1 MYFSFYEVYTNALR
15 AFNGMGFPYGA
26 DEDAAFII
34 AWLEL
39 NKLNGI
45 KLLANSI
52 GNIDQ
57 KYDGKINLKK
67 NDFKIDLK
75 NSSILMKGPALIDYF
90 ISQLNSKKNIKI
102 ILNNCSEA
110 KFFFPLLYKSSDKV
124 SYSSLTYLDHNN
136 KNIICIFKKNSMQIF
151 LNSEDRKIKKNQII
165 ILLSLRSKKLLFKKK
180 INEISFDSIQKN
192 LSKSINPKIDY
203 WKKIEK
209 IAHRTF
215 VPESKESRIKGAGG
229 GDAND

>member
-1 MYFSFYEVYTNALR
+1 MNFSYYEVYINVLR
-15 AFNGMGFPYGA
+15 AFTGMGFPYGA

-52 GNIDQ
+52 DNIDQ
-57 KYDGKINLKK
+57 KYDGKINLEK

-75 NSSILMKGPALIDYF
+75 KSSILMKGPTIIDYF
-90 ISQLNSKKNIKI
+90 ISKLESKKNIKI
-102 ILNNCSEA
+102 ILNNCSEV
-110 KFFFPLLYKSSDKV
+110 KFFFPLLYKNSDIV
-124 SYSSLTYLDHNN
+124 PYSSLNYIDQNN
-136 KNIICIFKKNSMQIF
+136 KKIICIFKKNTMKIWLDSKD
-151 LNSEDRKIKKNQII
+151 SKIKKNQII
-165 ILLSLRSKKLLFKKK
+165 ILLSLKSKNLFLKKK
-180 INEISFDSIQKN
+180 IKEVSFDSIQKK
-192 LSKSINPKIDY
+192 LSKSISPKINH
-203 WKKIEK
+203 WKIIEK
-209 IAHRTF
+209 IAFRTF

>member
-1 MYFSFYEVYTNALR
+1 
-15 AFNGMGFPYGA
+15 
-26 DEDAAFII
+26 
-34 AWLEL
+34 
-39 NKLNGI
+39 
-45 KLLANSI
+45 
-52 GNIDQ
+52 
-57 KYDGKINLKK
+57 
-67 NDFKIDLK
+67 
-75 NSSILMKGPALIDYF
+75 
-90 ISQLNSKKNIKI
+90 
-102 ILNNCSEA
+102 
-110 KFFFPLLYKSSDKV
+110 
-124 SYSSLTYLDHNN
+124 
-136 KNIICIFKKNSMQIF
+136 MQIF

-165 ILLSLRSKKLLFKKK
+165 ILLSLRTKKLLFKKK